1 MRITGFLLG
10 FLFLLSTSDRASAQS
25 TTQPAASQTESAS
38 SQTAPN
44 AQASSDANKEKDGSG
59 ADYGHKLHLRL
70 GPVFLGAGYSRVSGP
85 GYYPFGPYDSYSLGG
100 GPPFW
105 YPWGPYPFFAPG
117 YFGYGSAKGEVKLSA
132 EPKTAEVYLDQ
143 AFAGPADHLKN
154 IWLEPGAYDLS
165 VSAPGHEA
173 FRQRIYV
180 LSGKS
185 LKITARLVSEP
196 SPGEVK
202 DKP

>member
-1 MRITGFLLG
+1 MRIAGFLLG
-10 FLFLLSTSDRASAQS
+10 FLFLLSTGAGAQS
-25 TTQPAASQTESAS
+25 TTQPAASQTESAT
-38 SQTAPN
+38 SQTAPK
-44 AQASSDANKEKDGSG
+44 ASSDVQKERDNSG

-70 GPVFLGAGYSRVSGP
+70 GPVFLGAGYSRFSGP
-85 GYYPFGPYDSYSLGG
+85 GYYPFGPYDSYSLGW

-105 YPWGPYPFFAPG
+105 SPWGAYPFFAPG
-117 YFGYGSAKGEVKLSA
+117 YFGYGSAKGEVRLSA
-132 EPKTAEVYLDQ
+132 EPKTAEVYLDH

-154 IWLEPGAYDLS
+154 MWLEPGAYDLS
-165 VSAPGHEA
+165 VSAPGHEV

-185 LKITARLVSEP
+185 LKITARLAAEP
-196 SPGEVK
+196 QLIEGK